1 MTQDYSAQ
9 TLKISSRAI
18 SKLTIKRLSP
28 EPHQNK
34 LFTLWRKQRKHHTI
48 SIQLKPSKNF

>member
-1 MTQDYSAQ
+1 MAQDYSAQ
-9 TLKISSRAI
+9 TLKNSSRAI